1 MANYRSIF
9 QQNFFLCFLLISIF
23 FLSCSPKDKSIA
35 VLDYTIEKID
45 IKNNSMDV
53 VFTITNLTSIDFKE
67 KEWSLHWNQIL
78 GEPLAE
84 SIPEGIDFERVNGNS
99 YFILKFGS
107 PWSLGVGESISF
119 RMVTKGVMNRLPL
132 GPRGAFVVTS
142 NQSIDLQTNI
152 YWQEAEGLEEL
163 NLPTAKTRY
172 QKLENVNS
180 LPIDSIAWIVPSP
193 TYSTST
199 SSERLRLT
207 NWNVFI
213 NAKNTTD
220 EFDILLKAPF
230 EEIISSLFQDVDLQ
244 WANSTA
250 EANFIL
256 NFNSDL
262 AQEEY
267 YLEIKQE
274 QILIT
279 TNSYGGLLYALQ
291 SLFQINQVAVL
302 ENRGWPIIKVV
313 DEPRFTYRG
322 FMLDISR
329 NFYGLSKLKEIVDLM
344 AMFKLN
350 HFDVKLSDDEGWRLE
365 IPGLP
370 ELTEIGSKRGYTT
383 DESDRLIPMY
393 GSGST
398 GGETGNGFL
407 SKEDFISLLQYAK
420 SKNITIIPQLS
431 FPSHARAS
439 IVSMNARRNKLLAM
453 GDVAGAEQYV
463 LSDPNDK
470 SEYQSAQLYNDNAIN
485 ICMESS
491 FTFFDKVV
499 EEVAAMYREADV
511 SFKQFGI
518 GADELPYGVWE
529 GSPIC
534 HNSVNGNL
542 TGLDFESLYN
552 SALLRLK
559 ETVERHGAIMSGW
572 EDFLLVHSKNS
583 QSETKLKEERFNYG
597 VIPYSWNNTWR
608 GGREDMIYKLAN
620 AGFKTVM
627 SNSSAFYFDMANDN
641 DMDAF
646 GLSWSGYVD
655 YFDTWAID
663 PQDIFANSVLNK
675 KHNIQTDYISKTTKL
690 KPSKR
695 DNLIGIQSQLWT
707 ETVTN
712 DLILD
717 QMLIPNLIVFAERAW
732 AKQPDWIS
740 NTPAKQEQKMMKD
753 WNRFLNLLGKRTLRI
768 LNHQFPK
775 FIYDLPKPGGII
787 KNDSL
792 YVRSPFP
799 GLEVR
804 YSLDGSVPNHTSKIY
819 QHPILVDFDEVV
831 VLRSFDAQLN
841 GGKPI
846 SVSIE

>member
-107 PWSLGVGESISF
+107 SWPLGAGESISF

-142 NQSIDLQTNI
+142 NQSIDLHTNI

>member
-142 NQSIDLQTNI
+142 NQSIDLHTNI

>member
-1 MANYRSIF
+1 MTPFRAIF
-9 QQNFFLCFLLISIF
+9 QQNFFTCFLLISIVVF
-23 FLSCSPKDKSIA
+23 SCSPKDKSVPI
-35 VLDYTIEKID
+35 LDYTIEKID
-45 IKNNSMDV
+45 LKNNSMDV
-53 VFTITNLTSIDFKE
+53 VFSITNSTSNDFKE
-67 KEWSLHWNQIL
+67 NEWSLHWNQIL
-78 GEPLAE
+78 GEPLE
-84 SIPEGIDFERVNGNS
+84 DSLPKGIDFERVNGNS
-99 YFILKFGS
+99 YFIIEFGDS
-107 PWSLGVGESISF
+107 WSLEAGESISF
-119 RMVTKGVMNRLPL
+119 KVVTKGIMSRLPL

-142 NQSIDLQTNI
+142 NQSIDLHTNI
-152 YWQEAEGLEEL
+152 HWQEAEGLEDL
-163 NLPTAKTRY
+163 NLPTAKSRY
-172 QKLENVNS
+172 QNLEHIKI
-180 LPIDSIAWIVPSP
+180 LPTDSTPWVIPSP
-193 TYSTST
+193 TYSTKPT
-199 SSERLRLT
+199 TERLRLT

-213 NAKNTTD
+213 NGKNTTD

-230 EEIISSLFQDVDLQ
+230 EEMISSLFQDVDLQ

-274 QILIT
+274 QVLIT

-291 SLFQINQVAVL
+291 SLFQIDQVAVL
-302 ENRGWPIIKVV
+302 ENRAWPIIEIV
-313 DEPRFTYRG
+313 DKPRFTYRG

-398 GGETGNGFL
+398 GGDTGNGFL

-439 IVSMNARRNKLLAM
+439 IVSMNARRNKLHAM

-470 SEYQSAQLYNDNAIN
+470 SEYQSAQLYNDNTIN
-485 ICMESS
+485 VCMESS

-499 EEVAAMYREADV
+499 EEVAAMYREAKIP
-511 SFKQFGI
+511 FKQFGI

-529 GSPIC
+529 RSSIC
-534 HNSVNGNL
+534 LNSVNGNS
-542 TGLDFESLYN
+542 GSLDLESLYN

-559 ETVERHGAIMSGW
+559 ETVESHGAIMSGW

-583 QSETKLKEERFNYG
+583 QSETKLKEERFNYE

-663 PQDIFANSVLNK
+663 PQDIFANSVLNQ
-675 KHNIQTDYISKTTKL
+675 KHNIEAGYISKTTKL
-690 KPSKR
+690 NPNKR

-712 DLILD
+712 DKILN
-717 QMLIPNLIVFAERAW
+717 QMLVPKLIVFAERAW
-732 AKQPDWIS
+732 AKQPDWILYS
-740 NTPAKQEQKMMKD
+740 TPKQEQKMMKD
-753 WNRFLNLLGKRTLRI
+753 WNSFLNVLGKRTLRI

-775 FIYDLPKPGGII
+775 FMYDLPKPGGII

-792 YVRSPFP
+792 YVRSPYP
-799 GLEVR
+799 GLQVR
-804 YSLDGSVPNHTSKIY
+804 YSLDGSVPNHNSKIY
-819 QHPILVDFDEVV
+819 QHPIPVDFDEVV

>member
-1 MANYRSIF
+1 MANFRSIF
-9 QQNFFLCFLLISIF
+9 QQSFFLYFLLISIF

-107 PWSLGVGESISF
+107 PWPLGAGESISF

-142 NQSIDLQTNI
+142 NQSIDLHTNI

-230 EEIISSLFQDVDLQ
+230 EEMISSLFQDVDLQ

-732 AKQPDWIS
+732 AKQPNWIS

>member
-1 MANYRSIF
+1 
-9 QQNFFLCFLLISIF
+9 
-23 FLSCSPKDKSIA
+23 
-35 VLDYTIEKID
+35 
-45 IKNNSMDV
+45 
-53 VFTITNLTSIDFKE
+53 
-67 KEWSLHWNQIL
+67 
-78 GEPLAE
+78 
-84 SIPEGIDFERVNGNS
+84 
-99 YFILKFGS
+99 
-107 PWSLGVGESISF
+107 
-119 RMVTKGVMNRLPL
+119 
-132 GPRGAFVVTS
+132 
-142 NQSIDLQTNI
+142 
-152 YWQEAEGLEEL
+152 
-163 NLPTAKTRY
+163 
-172 QKLENVNS
+172 
-180 LPIDSIAWIVPSP
+180 
-193 TYSTST
+193 
-199 SSERLRLT
+199 
-207 NWNVFI
+207 
-213 NAKNTTD
+213 
-220 EFDILLKAPF
+220 
-230 EEIISSLFQDVDLQ
+230 
-244 WANSTA
+244 
-250 EANFIL
+250 
-256 NFNSDL
+256 
-262 AQEEY
+262 
-267 YLEIKQE
+267 
-274 QILIT
+274 
-279 TNSYGGLLYALQ
+279 
-291 SLFQINQVAVL
+291 
-302 ENRGWPIIKVV
+302 
-313 DEPRFTYRG
+313 
-322 FMLDISR
+322 
-329 NFYGLSKLKEIVDLM
+329 
-344 AMFKLN
+344 
-350 HFDVKLSDDEGWRLE
+350 
-365 IPGLP
+365 
-370 ELTEIGSKRGYTT
+370 
-383 DESDRLIPMY
+383 
-393 GSGST
+393 
-398 GGETGNGFL
+398 
-407 SKEDFISLLQYAK
+407 
-420 SKNITIIPQLS
+420 
-431 FPSHARAS
+431 
-439 IVSMNARRNKLLAM
+439 
-453 GDVAGAEQYV
+453 
-463 LSDPNDK
+463 
-470 SEYQSAQLYNDNAIN
+470 
-485 ICMESS
+485 MESS

-707 ETVTN
+707 DTVTN
-712 DLILD
+712 DTILD

-732 AKQPDWIS
+732 AKQPNWIS

>member
-142 NQSIDLQTNI
+142 NQSIDLHTNI

-712 DLILD
+712 DTILD

>member
-1 MANYRSIF
+1 MANFRSIF
-9 QQNFFLCFLLISIF
+9 QQSFFLYFLLISIF

-107 PWSLGVGESISF
+107 SWPLGAGESISF

-142 NQSIDLQTNI
+142 NQSIDLHTNI

-163 NLPTAKTRY
+163 SLPTAKTRY
-172 QKLENVNS
+172 QNLENVNS

-220 EFDILLKAPF
+220 EFDVLFKAPF
-230 EEIISSLFQDVDLQ
+230 EEMISSLFQDVDLQ

-250 EANFIL
+250 KANFIL

-262 AQEEY
+262 DQEEY

-732 AKQPDWIS
+732 AKQPNWIS

>member
-142 NQSIDLQTNI
+142 NQSIDLHTNI

-172 QKLENVNS
+172 QKLENVNI

-732 AKQPDWIS
+732 AKQPNWIS

>member
-142 NQSIDLQTNI
+142 NQSIDLHTNI

-220 EFDILLKAPF
+220 EFDVLFKAPF
-230 EEIISSLFQDVDLQ
+230 EEMISSLFQDVDLQ

>member
-142 NQSIDLQTNI
+142 NQSIDLHTNI

-583 QSETKLKEERFNYG
+583 QSETKLKEERFNYR